1 MIKIIRQK
9 RGRAKTK
16 FEILLKPLLPRHQ
29 RILLNNPFIGEHSLD
44 DRFISCLFKMEDS
57 YIRVSHLHRPFVH
70 PETREISEYSNIK
83 KTFKILNWK
92 CAFCNC
98 EIKSKIDY
106 FKPDNFACI
115 KCYKYYVKDS
125 KKISQSILDSMVA
138 FTSYYKKLIIENQR
152 KFIKYIKKNEKTRS
166 VL

>member
-16 FEILLKPLLPRHQ
+16 YNILLKPLLPRYQ
-29 RILLNNPFIGEHSLD
+29 KILIDNPFIGYHNMD
-44 DRFISCLFKMEDS
+44 DRFISCLFKIEDAN
-57 YIRVSHLHRPFVH
+57 IRVSHLLRPFINPDNQEV
-70 PETREISEYSNIK
+70 SSYSNIK
-83 KTFKILNWK
+83 KTFKILDWK
-92 CAFCNC
+92 CAFCKC
-98 EIKSKIDY
+98 EIKSKMDY
-106 FKPDNFACI
+106 FKPDNFTCP

-125 KKISQSILDSMVA
+125 KTVSQSILDSMVS
-138 FTSYYKKLIIENQR
+138 FTEYYKKLIIENQR